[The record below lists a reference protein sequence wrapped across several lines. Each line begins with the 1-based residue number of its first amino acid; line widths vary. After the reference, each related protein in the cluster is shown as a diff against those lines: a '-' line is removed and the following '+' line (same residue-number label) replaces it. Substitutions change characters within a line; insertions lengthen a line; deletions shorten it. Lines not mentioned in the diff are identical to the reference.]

1 MGGGP
6 TGIEISSILAGLR
19 HNVTLVEKVLLNQ
32 EFNYLEQT
40 YYEMGEGYTNNL
52 DTLPD
57 IYFWEEHIYRTPT
70 NNVDLKLTFYKVKK
84 YFKQLGQIWIQ

>member
-1 MGGGP
+1 
-6 TGIEISSILAGLR
+6 
-19 HNVTLVEKVLLNQ
+19 
-32 EFNYLEQT
+32 
-40 YYEMGEGYTNNL
+40 MGEGYTNNL
-52 DTLPD
+52 DALPD